1 MKKEYQKPVAAC
13 MDLNSGEMYSN
24 SPEYERKVNQKEWV
38 KELAKYGTAHLSD
51 KLAEGVEEKRENM
64 MNEEE
69 KFRANPE
76 FVYREVAGESIL
88 IPNGSMARQF
98 NGLASLNKTGVFLW
112 KLLEQERTLK
122 ELSAAFAK
130 EYELTEEQSMEDVT
144 AFLELALTRDLI
156 IRS

>member
-1 MKKEYQKPVAAC
+1 
-13 MDLNSGEMYSN
+13 
-24 SPEYERKVNQKEWV
+24 
-38 KELAKYGTAHLSD
+38 
-51 KLAEGVEEKRENM
+51 